1 MQTLSQAAAESKR
14 ALRAAIF
21 ALTLATLVFNLS
33 CHKQETG
40 IIQPASASSTEASS
54 NSSPTT
60 SPNKPT
66 NKFISNI
73 RHLSSQINERDEVE
87 MRLLADYGAIY
98 VASGVTPP
106 PVLMFEDEAAVKEWQ
121 ASVKT
126 ESANVGGIPVE
137 LQSAAMRALLEAREE
152 AQGAHLSITPRGTL
166 AARRSYAQNASL
178 WQERVEAG
186 LAHWTAAGRITA
198 QEAERIRTLAPREQL
213 REILRLESRGLYFST
228 SFSKSILYSVAAIGA
243 SQHLSMLALDVEE
256 NANPAVR
263 AILARHGWF
272 QTVVS
277 DSPHFTFLGATE
289 DQLAPLG
296 LKQVKSEGRTFWVPE
311 L

>member
-1 MQTLSQAAAESKR
+1 MQTLSQCVQGRSR
-14 ALRAAIF
+14 ASRAITF
-21 ALTLATLVFNLS
+21 ALMLAALAFTLS

-40 IIQPASASSTEASS
+40 IIPPASASSTETPS
-54 NSSPTT
+54 NSSNAA
-60 SPNKPT
+60 SQEKPAS
-66 NKFISNI
+66 KFISNV
-73 RHLSSQINERDEVE
+73 RRLSSQVNER
-87 MRLLADYGAIY
+87 RLLADYGAVL
-98 VASGVTPP
+98 VASGGVTPP
-106 PVLMFEDEAAVKEWQ
+106 RTLIFEDEAAVKQWQ
-121 ASVKT
+121 SGVKT
-126 ESANVGGIPVE
+126 ESANVGGIQIE
-137 LQSAAMRALLEAREE
+137 LQSAAMKALLEARDE
-152 AQGAHLSITPRGTL
+152 ALGARLRITPRGTL

-178 WQERVEAG
+178 WQKRVEAG
-186 LAHWTAAGRITA
+186 LAHWTAAGRITR

-263 AILARHGWF
+263 AVLARHGWF

-289 DQLAPLG
+289 DQLASFG
-296 LKQVKSEGRTFWVPE
+296 LKQVRSDGRTFWIPE